1 MFGQQGC
8 QVRLEWGGEGV
19 SALGGECAVL
29 VVVDVLSF
37 TTAVDIAV
45 SRGASVRP
53 VVWDERGSVVGSR
66 WALRPSSLLEVP
78 PGEEVVLASPNG
90 ATLCALAGAT
100 GAVVLAGCLRNA
112 GAVAAAAVELAGG
125 GPIGVVPAG
134 ERWGVDLTSGTPASA
149 GPLRPCA
156 EDLLGAGAV
165 VAGLVGALAGEDDL
179 PQDGLL
185 SVEARLAATA
195 WAGADVAVAL
205 RGCGSGRELIAAGR
219 AADVELA
226 ALVGASTSAP
236 RLVDGVLRAH
246 SPGRVPDQ
254 RPESA

>member
-1 MFGQQGC
+1 MG
-8 QVRLEWGGEGV
+8 
-19 SALGGECAVL
+19 
-29 VVVDVLSF
+29 
-37 TTAVDIAV
+37 
-45 SRGASVRP
+45 RGASVRP
-53 VVWDERGSVVGSR
+53 VGWAERDSVAGSR
-66 WALRPSSLLEVP
+66 WALRPSALLEVP
-78 PGEEVVLASPNG
+78 PGEEVALASPNG

-125 GPIGVVPAG
+125 RPIGVVPAG
-134 ERWGVDLTSGTPASA
+134 ERWGVDLTSGAPASG

-165 VAGLVGALAGEDDL
+165 VAGLVEALAGEGE
-179 PQDGLL
+179 PPPDGLL

-195 WAGADVAVAL
+195 WAGTDAAVAL

-226 ALVGASTSAP
+226 ARVGASAVAP

-246 SPGRVPDQ
+246 SPARVPGQ